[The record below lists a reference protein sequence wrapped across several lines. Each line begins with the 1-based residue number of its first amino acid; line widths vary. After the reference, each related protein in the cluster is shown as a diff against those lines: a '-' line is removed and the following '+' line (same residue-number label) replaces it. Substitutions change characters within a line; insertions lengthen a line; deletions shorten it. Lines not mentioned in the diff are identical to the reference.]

1 MCRHCQVAGPRTR
14 RPGVETAA
22 RLPAVCGA
30 LNGGR
35 LRSSAAAVLGLLVLV
50 VAACGAEPREAQAP
64 RRSPRPSP
72 SRSTTATPAPLPS
85 ATSTPRAFA
94 VVGGTPA
101 DGGCKGGGRPPTNGR
116 IAYTAT
122 PTASRNSEGYEPP
135 GDIYTVEPD
144 GSSRRRLTHTL
155 DSVQPGWSPD
165 GRRIAY
171 LRIDRHGPVD
181 PHGYQRTQPWVMNA
195 DGSDQ
200 HLLADIDLPTEDL
213 LGLSPASPASPA
225 WSPDGDSIAVSGIH
239 GITVIN
245 VDTGAQRQLDWS
257 VHHWY
262 PPEAPV
268 WSADGKHLLVVAG
281 RKGPGPDEYTKTTG
295 LFTIRSSDG
304 QGVAKVPHANNIHG
318 HDWSTTNCRVVFGSG
333 IFTRGGELNGDL
345 FVTDDKLLKTRLLL
359 GPEYRQDY
367 PTWAPNGRR
376 IAYQDYGPH
385 RQSGLWVADSDGSN
399 AHRIVATFSN
409 GSLIGD
415 RFSDLAWQPVP

>member
-1 MCRHCQVAGPRTR
+1 MQ
-14 RPGVETAA
+14 
-22 RLPAVCGA
+22 
-30 LNGGR
+30 
-35 LRSSAAAVLGLLVLV
+35 
-50 VAACGAEPREAQAP
+50 
-64 RRSPRPSP
+64 
-72 SRSTTATPAPLPS
+72 
-85 ATSTPRAFA
+85 
-94 VVGGTPA
+94 
-101 DGGCKGGGRPPTNGR
+101 
-116 IAYTAT
+116 
-122 PTASRNSEGYEPP
+122 
-135 GDIYTVEPD
+135 PD

-333 IFTRGGELNGDL
+333 LFTRGGELNGDL

-385 RQSGLWVADSDGSN
+385 RQSGLWVANSDGSN

-409 GSLIGD
+409 GSFIGD